1 MSWKFHNYFSKLK
14 ANLKQGKHFFGHF
27 NSSTELNKFHQ
38 NKKKKFQPI
47 NFKNPNSSLP
57 IKRKNLELK
66 EFFKPAKNKRNSLNG
81 NIIVIIVISYRSYI
95 SLYY

>member
-1 MSWKFHNYFSKLK
+1 MKIPQFNYFSKLK

-47 NFKNPNSSLP
+47 NFKNPNSSLS

-66 EFFKPAKNKRNSLNG
+66 EFFKNKRNSLMG
-81 NIIVIIVISYRSYI
+81 IS
-95 SLYY
+95 